1 MEPAKTDG
9 ATASDNETTSIFIS
23 EIERELARERA
34 RERWEMELADKYDEG
49 ERIGIEKG
57 EKKGIIDSV
66 VKVLVIRFG
75 TDEDELRLALQ
86 NKSLEELREL
96 RDYSVVCESVADF
109 LTKLES

>member
-34 RERWEMELADKYDEG
+34 RERWEMELAEKYYEG
-49 ERIGIEKG
+49 KKTERIDG
-57 EKKGIIDSV
+57 V

-75 TDEDELRLALQ
+75 ADEDELRLALQ

-96 RDYSVVCESVADF
+96 RDYSVVCESVEDF